1 MKQILVKVR
10 NIVKDEH
17 GQQSELYGT
26 ESILTY
32 KAYNYIQNQ
41 FELMYQCDENGKMV
55 VDANGNPNPNLSAQ
69 HQQTAKVKNAVP
81 VVKAGPIIIQEVTP
95 EVQPEI
101 SPVVAEAP
109 QRKKPGPKPKS
120 QELQEHTA

>member
-1 MKQILVKVR
+1 LGQILVKVR
-10 NIVKDEH
+10 NISKDEH

-32 KAYNYIQNQ
+32 KAYNHIQNQ
-41 FELMYQCDENGKMV
+41 FELLYQCDENGKMV
-55 VDANGNPNPNLSAQ
+55 VDANGNPSPNLNAQ

-81 VVKAGPIIIQEVTP
+81 VAEAGPVIQDVKP
-95 EVQPEI
+95 EVQPEV
-101 SPVVAEAP
+101 SPVVADAP
-109 QRKKPGPKPKS
+109 QRKKPGPKPKY